1 MLILG
6 VDIVAVPVNDIVLVD
21 LSELVE
27 GMNLILYYFL
37 AGAGG
42 QVVSPSVREVPAL
55 HLGPLKEAMVHLE
68 GPAVY
73 VVRREGAE
81 RHKDEDCVYAA
92 YEDGAFAKLD
102 VPEWLRWIVWEAEAL
117 LDAECLQASTAPVD
131 GVLSNE
137 INYWAYNQRKVAE
150 DEHDNECAQR
160 EERVHL
166 MHDEGCHF
174 NAAVSAGCLHW
185 SNNQKKRK
193 RLRV

>member
-6 VDIVAVPVNDIVLVD
+6 VNIVAIPVNDIVLVD

-37 AGAGG
+37 ARAGG
-42 QVVSPSVREVPAL
+42 QVVGPGVREVPAL
-55 HLGPLKEAMVHLE
+55 RLGPLEEAMVHLE
-68 GPAVY
+68 GPAVH

-81 RHKDEDCVYAA
+81 CHKDEDCVYTA

-102 VPEWLRWIVWEAEAL
+102 VPEWLGRIVWEAKAL
-117 LDAECLQASTAPVD
+117 LDAECLQAPTAPVD
-131 GVLSNE
+131 GVLRYE
-137 INYWAYNQRKVAE
+137 VNYWAYDQGKVAK
-150 DEHDNECAQR
+150 DEHDDECAQR

-174 NAAVSAGCLHW
+174 DAAVSTSCLHW
-185 SNNQKKRK
+185 
-193 RLRV
+193 